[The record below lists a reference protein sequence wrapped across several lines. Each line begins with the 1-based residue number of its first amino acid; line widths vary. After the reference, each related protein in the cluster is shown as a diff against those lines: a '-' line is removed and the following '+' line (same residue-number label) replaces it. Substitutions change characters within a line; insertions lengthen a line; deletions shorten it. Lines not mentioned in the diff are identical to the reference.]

1 MVVARRPVFL
11 VLSTIVLRMRT
22 ADGSLAAL
30 QSNRRSDLPGFGSTQ
45 QRVFAIIFDH
55 QFIEGRA
62 GVIHL
67 LKLEFQNHS
76 FVGKTAVVSMMAIQ
90 CGWRRSAPTIARR
103 IEPLTP
109 L

>member
-1 MVVARRPVFL
+1 MVVARRPVVL

-67 LKLEFQNHS
+67 LKLEFHTKRRQNPVDLRIAKLS
-76 FVGKTAVVSMMAIQ
+76 TSAILQ
-90 CGWRRSAPTIARR
+90 S
-103 IEPLTP
+103 L
-109 L
+109 